1 MLSRPKYGRSRDS
14 GTPRAG
20 CYHRRMLDLPPS
32 AEPVLRIA
40 LIALAAAIAFLGLR
54 LAVNVG
60 VRHVVEHR
68 STASGGL
75 VRPEEI
81 PGRVR
86 TVGNLMARI
95 GGAVIVVIAAL
106 MVLGE
111 LGVDIGP
118 AVAGLGLV
126 GIALGL
132 GAQTLVKDWLAG
144 IFVVLENQ
152 YGYGDL
158 VRIGGVEG
166 TVEDFSLRRTLLR
179 DADGSFHTVP
189 NGQILVATRLSRRGG
204 GQGVALEPESGPEE
218 TAPAESVART
228 RRRR

>member
-1 MLSRPKYGRSRDS
+1 VS
-14 GTPRAG
+14 
-20 CYHRRMLDLPPS
+20 DLPPS
-32 AEPVLRIA
+32 AELAIRILLIVVSALIGIVALRI
-40 LIALAAAIAFLGLR
+40 
-54 LAVNVG
+54 AVNVG

-68 STASGGL
+68 SAASGGR
-75 VRPEEI
+75 VP
-81 PGRVR
+81 PADVQGRIR
-86 TVGNLMARI
+86 TVGQLIVRI
-95 GGAVIVVIAAL
+95 GAAVILVIAAL

-111 LGVDIGP
+111 LGVNIGP

-126 GIALGL
+126 GIAVGL

-152 YGYGDL
+152 YSYGDL

-189 NGQILVATRLSRRGG
+189 NGQILVATRLSRRAEGG
-204 GQGVALEPESGPEE
+204 EV
-218 TAPAESVART
+218 APASEAPADEADRP
-228 RRRR
+228 

>member
-1 MLSRPKYGRSRDS
+1 MLSRPKYGPSRDS
-14 GTPRAG
+14 GTPPLP
-20 CYHRRMLDLPPS
+20 CYHRHVSDLPPS
-32 AEPVLRIA
+32 AELAARIGLIVISALIGIIALRI
-40 LIALAAAIAFLGLR
+40 
-54 LAVNVG
+54 AVNVG

-68 STASGGL
+68 SAASGGR
-75 VRPEEI
+75 VP
-81 PGRVR
+81 PADVQGRVR
-86 TVGNLMARI
+86 TVGQLVVRI
-95 GGAVIVVIAAL
+95 GAAVILVIAAL

-111 LGVDIGP
+111 LGVNIGP
-118 AVAGLGLV
+118 AIAGLGLV
-126 GIALGL
+126 GIAVGL

-189 NGQILVATRLSRRGG
+189 NGQILVATRLSRRAEADE
-204 GQGVALEPESGPEE
+204 VAPESE
-218 TAPAESVART
+218 APAEGADGP
-228 RRRR
+228 